1 MSFLVLVIT
10 DFVQK
15 ALINGLR
22 LNHPASDKYKL
33 KIYYSKGGGK
43 AIAVD
48 SAADADDTLELPE
61 DMPIVEAYFK
71 YADKHIC
78 SSGKFCRKMLGL
90 DGDPVR
96 SRAQTVVRH
105 LSSHA
110 PLANVGVL
118 ALFALV
124 CAGAIHRST
133 HVPSGAPRCIRP
145 RG

>member
-105 LSSHA
+105 LSSCPVGERRCA
-110 PLANVGVL
+110 CTLCSRLRRSYSPLYS
-118 ALFALV
+118 
-124 CAGAIHRST
+124 CAQWST
-133 HVPSGAPRCIRP
+133 
-145 RG
+145 

>member
-96 SRAQTVVRH
+96 H
-105 LSSHA
+105 LSSC
-110 PLANVGVL
+110 PVGERRC
-118 ALFALV
+118 ACTLFALV